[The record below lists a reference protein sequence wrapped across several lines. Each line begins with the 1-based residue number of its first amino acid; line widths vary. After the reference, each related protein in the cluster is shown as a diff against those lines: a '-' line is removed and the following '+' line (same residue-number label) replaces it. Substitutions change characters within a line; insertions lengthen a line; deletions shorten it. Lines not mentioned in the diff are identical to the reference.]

1 MQDKARAKSHHGA
14 MDAMLR
20 TPNIVAGIPAAYLP
34 GWQRK
39 LSQSQLQLYAKEKF
53 HE

>member
-20 TPNIVAGIPAAYLP
+20 TPNIVAGIPAADLP

-39 LSQSQLQLYAKEKF
+39 LSQQPTPTLRKGEIP
-53 HE
+53 